1 MIQNA
6 ATRCK
11 ANTFGPKFP
20 DGASRSI
27 ARGAPAT
34 GAEQLRS
41 RLSPQFA
48 KEALFSML
56 RNTFAMLAIFALSM
70 LMVEAP
76 AALAQV
82 PPVATPPTIP
92 TTPTGTYTTAP
103 APGVPAPGAPA
114 AGLAVGEPKLPPI
127 ATPRNQQVIPVP
139 PQPAPDVSATSSQS
153 APFQRGSSVLS
164 LPGIFANQLSPS
176 EQVPPESII
185 SQSYLRT
192 RDDTV
197 RGLNLKQTIY
207 LALVNNP
214 NVKVSE
220 LDPLASQEAVN
231 VANGVFDP
239 SLTAESD
246 IIKSVVP
253 VTSPFQTI
261 GTSFTTKL
269 YDWDF
274 GLDKV
279 LSTTN
284 GTLGLTFNNQRVYSN
299 SIFSAINPAY
309 NPNLALSLAQP
320 LLRNFGWN
328 FATINVRIAESSQK
342 QSQWTMAQNIQDFVL
357 RVGTDYW
364 NVVEAEENLQVAQY
378 ALRLNADLVRQNRIS
393 LQVGT
398 LAPIDLQEAQSA
410 EATSEAN
417 VYTAQAALK
426 AARSALRQ
434 DVMLNPSST
443 FMPQEIEPIDK
454 PNPIVTADINQETA
468 LETAIEYRPSLEGMR
483 ESIRGALLQVKFAEN
498 QTLPQLNLGA
508 QFGLNPTAGKAPC
521 LERFGS
527 ITEAPNCLTNTV
539 PPTGGVKLPFGGQYG
554 DALNRLF
561 GFTFYN
567 YAAVLN
573 FEFPIDNAA
582 ARATLAQTRV
592 QYESLRVQYRAS
604 ISTAVVAVQT
614 ALANLEAD
622 IKRVQATREAT
633 YYAAQSLHDE
643 EVRFRV
649 GMATTHDLLQFQDE
663 LISAQGN
670 EVQAKVD
677 LENAKLSLEHE
688 EGTLLRAFQ
697 IDFQLQD
704 PHRSPWYSKF

>member
-1 MIQNA
+1 
-6 ATRCK
+6 
-11 ANTFGPKFP
+11 
-20 DGASRSI
+20 
-27 ARGAPAT
+27 
-34 GAEQLRS
+34 
-41 RLSPQFA
+41 
-48 KEALFSML
+48 
-56 RNTFAMLAIFALSM
+56 MLATLALSM
-70 LMVEAP
+70 LIGEAP
-76 AALAQV
+76 AALGQM
-82 PPVATPPTIP
+82 PPVATPG
-92 TTPTGTYTTAP
+92 TPP
-103 APGVPAPGAPA
+103 AGLLAGAP
-114 AGLAVGEPKLPPI
+114 KMPPI

-139 PQPAPDVSATSSQS
+139 PQPAPDVSATSGQS
-153 APFQRGSSVLS
+153 VPFERGSSVLS
-164 LPGIFANQLSPS
+164 LPGIFANQMSPT
-176 EQVPPESII
+176 ERVPPESII
-185 SQSYLRT
+185 SQSYLRS

-207 LALVNNP
+207 LALMNNP

-231 VANGVFDP
+231 VANGAFDP

-253 VTSPFQTI
+253 VSSPFQSR
-261 GTSFTTKL
+261 GRAFTSKL

-274 GLDKV
+274 GLNKV

-284 GTLGLTFNNQRVYSN
+284 GTLGVTFDNQRVYSN
-299 SIFSAINPAY
+299 STFAAVNPAY
-309 NPNLALSLAQP
+309 NPNLTLSLAQP
-320 LLRNFGWN
+320 LLRNFGWD

-342 QSQWTMAQNIQDFVL
+342 QSQWNMAQSLQDFVL

-364 NVVEAEENLQVAQY
+364 NVVQAEENLQVAQY

-454 PNPIVTADINQETA
+454 PTPTVPADINEETA

-483 ESIRGALLQVKFAEN
+483 EAIRGALLQVKFAEN

-508 QFGLNPTAGKAPC
+508 QFGLNSTAGSTPC
-521 LERFGS
+521 IRSFSGTLNGNCEVLGIPRSGS
-527 ITEAPNCLTNTV
+527 R
-539 PPTGGVKLPFGGQYG
+539 LPFRGIYG
-554 DALNRLF
+554 DALNRMF
-561 GFTFYN
+561 GFSFYS
-567 YAAVLN
+567 YAAVMN

-622 IKRVQATREAT
+622 IKRIQATREAT

-643 EVRFRV
+643 DVRFRV
-649 GMATTHDLLQFQDE
+649 GIATTHDLLQFQDE

-677 LENAKLSLEHE
+677 LEDAKLSLEHE
-688 EGTLLRAFQ
+688 EGTLLRTFQ
-697 IDFQLQD
+697 VDFQLQD
-704 PHRSPWYSKF
+704 PHRSPWYAKF